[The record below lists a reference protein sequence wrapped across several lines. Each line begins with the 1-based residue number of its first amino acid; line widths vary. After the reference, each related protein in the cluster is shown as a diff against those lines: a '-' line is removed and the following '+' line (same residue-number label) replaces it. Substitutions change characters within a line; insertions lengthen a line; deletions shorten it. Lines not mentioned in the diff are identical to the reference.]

1 MMSHLLVAL
10 VLLDMLEHGD
20 ESLLERRLP
29 KLMVFYNGFLDYC
42 HNLISDHY
50 DDVIGL
56 IMMMISMTILMIP
69 YVSTLARR
77 RSSWKMRDV
86 QRSFSARPSMAEICH
101 L

>member
-29 KLMVFYNGFLDYC
+29 KLMVFYNGCLDYC

>member
-29 KLMVFYNGFLDYC
+29 KLMVFYNCLLDYC

>member
-1 MMSHLLVAL
+1 MSHLLVAL

-29 KLMVFYNGFLDYC
+29 KLMVFYNGCLDYC

>member
-1 MMSHLLVAL
+1 MSHLLVAL

-29 KLMVFYNGFLDYC
+29 KLMVFYNGLLDYW

>member
-29 KLMVFYNGFLDYC
+29 KLMVFYNGCLDYC

-69 YVSTLARR
+69 YISTLARR
-77 RSSWKMRDV
+77 RSSWKMWDV
-86 QRSFSARPSMAEICH
+86 QRSFSARPSMAGMCH

>member
-1 MMSHLLVAL
+1 MSHLLVAL

-29 KLMVFYNGFLDYC
+29 KLMVFYNGLFDYWQ
-42 HNLISDHY
+42 NLISDHY